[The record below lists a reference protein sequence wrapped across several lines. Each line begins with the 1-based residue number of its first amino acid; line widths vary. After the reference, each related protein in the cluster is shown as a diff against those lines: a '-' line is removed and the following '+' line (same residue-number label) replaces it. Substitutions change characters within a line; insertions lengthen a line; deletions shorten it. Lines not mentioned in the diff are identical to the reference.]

1 MNLTRYEQEVVIN
14 FNAEEDTAT
23 VYSANPSWLRK
34 MDALVK
40 EFPDTFRLI
49 RQTEISKTY
58 EIPKRL
64 VRIGKPRKLSSAQKE
79 NLAKMRDAKRQV
91 QD

>member
-14 FNAEEDTAT
+14 FNADEEMAT

-34 MDALVK
+34 MEALAR

-58 EIPKRL
+58 EMPKRL
-64 VRIGKPRKLSSAQKE
+64 VRIGKPRRLSSAQKE
-79 NLAKMRDAKRQV
+79 NLTKMRNAKRQM
-91 QD
+91 QE